1 MPSLVAVPLARFAC
15 PEGRVVG
22 QISPSGTTDTA
33 ESHLENRLAELEVRL
48 SLSEDLVEAL
58 NMTVYRQQQ
67 QIDLLQQ
74 QLRHLYR
81 QLQDAPPASEK
92 RSADEEI
99 PPHY

>member
-1 MPSLVAVPLARFAC
+1 
-15 PEGRVVG
+15 
-22 QISPSGTTDTA
+22 
-33 ESHLENRLAELEVRL
+33 LETRLAELEVRL
-48 SLSEDLVEAL
+48 NLTEDLVEAL
-58 NMTVYRQQQ
+58 NLTVYRQQQ

-81 QLQDAPPASEK
+81 QLQDAPPAAEK